1 MIDKTIAWTDYQAIR
16 RMNPSTLVHGC
27 KSMKR
32 LKRAISEGFPERSDA
47 MMLGTGIH
55 ALLLEPEQF
64 EERFC
69 VMPAFQFDADNLTKD
84 GIPSKSTETSY
95 CKAKEAAFIKTN
107 PTKEILSRTQYD
119 IALTCIEALNSRAHF
134 RELVEHSNKEVT
146 IYGEIEGVPFKGRLD
161 LLSPTT
167 ICDLKTTYDVSQFNR
182 TFTQLEYAFKLAI
195 YRELVRQNTFG
206 VRDVKVIAQETK
218 DDFDNAMFVVPSDL
232 LDITFN
238 RVLQVTQLY
247 KQSCE
252 RDEWLGW
259 DRGELEIPV
268 ELPYW
273 ARKQMEDVDWTNV
286 ELNSEEPTEAYF

>member
-1 MIDKTIAWTDYQAIR
+1 MDKTISWGDYRAVK

-27 KSMKR
+27 KSMRR
-32 LKRAISEGFPERSDA
+32 LKRAITEGFPERSDA

-69 VMPAFQFDADNLTKD
+69 VMPAFQFDQENLTKE
-84 GIPSKSTETSY
+84 GKPSKSSETSY
-95 CKAKEAAFIKTN
+95 CKAKEAEFLKAN
-107 PTKEILSRTQYD
+107 PDKEILSRTQYD

-134 RELVEHSNKEVT
+134 RELVEASNKEVT
-146 IYGEIEGVPFKGRLD
+146 VYGEIEGVPFKGRLD
-161 LLSPTT
+161 LLSTTT

-195 YRELVRQNTFG
+195 YRELVRQNTVG

-259 DRGELEIPV
+259 DRGELQIEV
-268 ELPYW
+268 ELPWW
-273 ARKQMEDVDWTNV
+273 ARKQMEDVDWSGV
-286 ELNSEEPTEAYF
+286 EVGEQVEQESYY

>member
-1 MIDKTIAWTDYQAIR
+1 MIDKTIAWSDYQAIK

-69 VMPAFQFDADNLTKD
+69 VMPAFHLDAGNVTGK
-84 GIPSKSTETSY
+84 GEQSQSKATIY
-95 CKAKEAAFIKTN
+95 FKNKEAEFKKANSSKQ
-107 PTKEILSRTQYD
+107 ILDRHQYD
-119 IALTCIEALNSRAHF
+119 TALACIEALNSRAHF
-134 RELVEHSNKEVT
+134 RELVDCSNKEVT
-146 IYGEIEGVPFKGRLD
+146 VYGEIEGVPFKGRLD

-195 YRELVRQNTFG
+195 YRELVRQNTVG

-218 DDFDNAMFVVPSDL
+218 DDFDNAMFVVPGDL

-259 DRGELEIPV
+259 DRGELEIEV
-268 ELPYW
+268 ALPYW
-273 ARKQMEDVDWTNV
+273 AMKQLDNVDWSGV
-286 ELNSEEPTEAYF
+286 EVGEQVEQESYY